1 MTRLTPARRA
11 PGCPAQL
18 LVLNAPARPSR
29 GTVLLLREA
38 VGF

>member
-1 MTRLTPARRA
+1 MAQRVNRVLILSAEYQ
-11 PGCPAQL
+11 PG
-18 LVLNAPARPSR
+18 R